1 MFKEDLYLVCYE
13 VSLLNLLK
21 LITLLRPDKKQ
32 NTNQNCQEIRRN
44 NLITTAFYTQVLIS
58 SKGDIFKR
66 VSENL
71 KYFSHSKYWPSLIL

>member
-21 LITLLRPDKKQ
+21 LITLLRLDKKQ

-44 NLITTAFYTQVLIS
+44 NLITRAFYTQVLIS

-71 KYFSHSKYWPSLIL
+71 KYFSFSKY